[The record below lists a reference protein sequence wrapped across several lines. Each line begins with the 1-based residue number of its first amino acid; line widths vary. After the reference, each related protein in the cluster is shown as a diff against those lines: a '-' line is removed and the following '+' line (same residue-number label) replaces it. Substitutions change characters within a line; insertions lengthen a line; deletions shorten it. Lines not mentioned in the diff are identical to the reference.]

1 MSQPPTG
8 PEGFP
13 TPSAGP
19 DQPPSAADQTVSYA
33 AGPRA
38 ADPTVPHPTVPHP
51 AVPQP
56 TAADPTARYQAGQPA
71 PQQQPYAPVQATP
84 QQYASGQATPQQYAS
99 GQATP
104 QYGTAQPIPPQYG
117 VPQAAPTYLAS
128 APPYAGQVSAPPHGQ
143 PMSAPPVSG
152 STYGQPMSA
161 PPVSGPAYGQPM
173 SAPPVSGP
181 AYGQPM
187 SAPPVSGPAYGQPM
201 SAPPGMAPPYGPAG
215 APAGG
220 RGRAVLVLALVAA
233 LLFVVSGVMTGLYV
247 TKNGELNRTEKRLT
261 GQVSERD
268 GTIAANTTEITKL
281 KSDLQT
287 MQDKLDNTEQDLTGT
302 RNDRDEQAR
311 QKKVI
316 ASCLDKL
323 TTALGAAAA
332 GNKSA
337 YDAAMKGL
345 DKVCDEA
352 ENYL

>member
-8 PEGFP
+8 PEGLPPATP
-13 TPSAGP
+13 TPPAGSP
-19 DQPPSAADQTVSYA
+19 DPDATVQHA
-33 AGPRA
+33 AGT
-38 ADPTVPHPTVPHP
+38 DPTVQHAASADATVQYP
-51 AVPQP
+51 
-56 TAADPTARYQAGQPA
+56 AGQPA
-71 PQQQPYAPVQATP
+71 PQQYAPGQTAQP
-84 QQYASGQATPQQYAS
+84 QQYAPGQPTPPQQYAP
-99 GQATP
+99 GQAAPQYGAPAQP
-104 QYGTAQPIPPQYG
+104 QYGTPQTPGY
-117 VPQAAPTYLAS
+117 PAS
-128 APPYAGQVSAPPHGQ
+128 APPYA
-143 PMSAPPVSG
+143 
-152 STYGQPMSA
+152 GQPMSA

-201 SAPPGMAPPYGPAG
+201 SGPPGMAPYGAAA
-215 APAGG
+215 APR

-233 LLFVVSGVMTGLYV
+233 LLFVVSGVMTGLFV
-247 TKNGELNRTEKRLT
+247 TKNNELNRTEKRLT
-261 GQVSERD
+261 GQVSQRD
-268 GTIAANTTEITKL
+268 GTIAANTTEIGKL
-281 KSDLQT
+281 KTDLQA

-332 GNKSA
+332 GNRSK

>member
-8 PEGFP
+8 PEGLPHATP
-13 TPSAGP
+13 TPPTAGP
-19 DQPPSAADQTVSYA
+19 TAGSPDADA
-33 AGPRA
+33 
-38 ADPTVPHPTVPHP
+38 TVPHA

-56 TAADPTARYQAGQPA
+56 SGAEPTAQYPTGQPA
-71 PQQQPYAPVQATP
+71 PQQYAPGQPMPP
-84 QQYASGQATPQQYAS
+84 QQYAPG
-99 GQATP
+99 
-104 QYGTAQPIPPQYG
+104 
-117 VPQAAPTYLAS
+117 QAAPQYAAGQTSAYPAS
-128 APPYAGQVSAPPHGQ
+128 APPYA
-143 PMSAPPVSG
+143 
-152 STYGQPMSA
+152 GQPMSA

-187 SAPPVSGPAYGQPM
+187 SG
-201 SAPPGMAPPYGPAG
+201 PPGMPPYGA
-215 APAGG
+215 APAPR
-220 RGRAVLVLALVAA
+220 RGRAVLVLALVAT
-233 LLFVVSGVMTGLYV
+233 LLFLVSGVMTGLFV
-247 TKNGELNRTEKRLT
+247 TKNNELNRTEKRLNA
-261 GQVSERD
+261 QVSQRD
-268 GTIAANTTEITKL
+268 GTIAANTTEIGRL
-281 KSDLQT
+281 KTELQV

-332 GNKSA
+332 GNKGQ

>member
-8 PEGFP
+8 PEGLPPTGP
-13 TPSAGP
+13 TPPAAPPAGSP
-19 DQPPSAADQTVSYA
+19 DADA
-33 AGPRA
+33 
-38 ADPTVPHPTVPHP
+38 TVPHA

-56 TAADPTARYQAGQPA
+56 TGTEPTAQYPVGQPA
-71 PQQQPYAPVQATP
+71 PQQYAPGQPVPP
-84 QQYASGQATPQQYAS
+84 QQYAPG
-99 GQATP
+99 
-104 QYGTAQPIPPQYG
+104 
-117 VPQAAPTYLAS
+117 QAAPQYAGQPAYPAS
-128 APPYAGQVSAPPHGQ
+128 APPYAGA
-143 PMSAPPVSG
+143 
-152 STYGQPMSA
+152 PMSA

-187 SAPPVSGPAYGQPM
+187 SG
-201 SAPPGMAPPYGPAG
+201 PPGMAPYGA
-215 APAGG
+215 APAP
-220 RGRAVLVLALVAA
+220 RRSSAVLVLALVAT
-233 LLFVVSGVMTGLYV
+233 LLFLVSGVMTGLFV
-247 TKNGELNRTEKRLT
+247 TKNNELNRTEKRLT
-261 GQVSERD
+261 SQVSQRD
-268 GTIAANTTEITKL
+268 GTIAANTTEIGRL
-281 KSDLQT
+281 KTELQV

-332 GNKSA
+332 GNKSK